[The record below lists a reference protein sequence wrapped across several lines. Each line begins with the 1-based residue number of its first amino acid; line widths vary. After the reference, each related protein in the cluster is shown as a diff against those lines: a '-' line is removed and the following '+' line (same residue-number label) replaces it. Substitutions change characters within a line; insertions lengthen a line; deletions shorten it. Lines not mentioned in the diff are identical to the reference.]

1 MPDCQAVAG
10 SPGTCDEAGNDAE
23 RRALYPAANQAAA
36 GGKKRLDPVAYSR
49 PHTLGMEPKTKRLSI
64 GEVARAAG
72 LGVETVRFYEK
83 TALIGMP
90 TRTASGY
97 RQYRPE
103 VVREV
108 QFIKAAKGLGFTL
121 KEIRELLSLRV
132 TKGKACTAVRRRA
145 LEKMA
150 TVESKLAELRR
161 VRDALSAL
169 VAACARSE
177 SSSSCALLDALDAQE
192 GSDEG

>member
-1 MPDCQAVAG
+1 
-10 SPGTCDEAGNDAE
+10 
-23 RRALYPAANQAAA
+23 
-36 GGKKRLDPVAYSR
+36 
-49 PHTLGMEPKTKRLSI
+49 MEPKTKTRTLSI
-64 GEVARAAG
+64 GEVARAAD
-72 LGVETVRFYEK
+72 LGVETVRFYER
-83 TALIGMP
+83 TGLIETP
-90 TRTASGY
+90 ARTASGY

-145 LEKMA
+145 LAKMA
-150 TVESKLAELRR
+150 AVDAKLADLRR
-161 VRDALSAL
+161 VRDALSEL
-169 VAACARSE
+169 VAACASSE

-192 GSDEG
+192 GNHEG